1 MGKES
6 HLVLNFTDP
15 AAQSV
20 ELTGGKGSSL
30 ARLTQRGFPV
40 PRGFV
45 VTAEACRAFMA
56 HAGDMVT
63 RSGVTAMTNAQER
76 RAACSELR
84 SALTAL
90 PLPQTLIEAVAVS
103 LRAEP
108 AGLSYAV
115 RSSSTM
121 EDLATSAFAGQHD
134 TFLNITGIEA
144 ILARIRDC
152 FASLWNDRAV
162 AYRNE
167 RGFDHVDATMAVV
180 VQRLVDCDVAGV
192 GFSVNP
198 VSGDLGEMI
207 IDANFGLGESV
218 VSGEAEVDHFEIG
231 KSDRSVRRRVIAEKT
246 HRTVTC
252 KGGTEDESIPARDA
266 GKPCLDDI
274 QLAAVADLLARV
286 ESDAQFPQ
294 DIEWGIAGEQLY
306 LLQSRPVTS
315 IPPRWTRDES
325 AERFPNVIAPL
336 SWDFVEAGFH
346 DSLEHSFRLMDFPPF
361 QGKWFAQ
368 HGHYIYG
375 NANVVA
381 LYAGR
386 IPFTFGTLD
395 ELRAIIPRL
404 RSEFRWVQELPVAWV
419 RDMDGYLLRIGELGA
434 ALLGT
439 MSERQ
444 LWAYVEEVV
453 EHGARYFRPNIAI
466 SLTHGALYRLLH
478 RLLVL
483 SVGEA
488 DSRRLFD
495 ALLGWCETKTGQI
508 NGELFNLATLIRR
521 TPALEHEIASQPSR
535 ELIQLGVLDRF
546 PEFAQS
552 FRTFIRN
559 HGHRE
564 VDFDPLIAPWGEA
577 PWVVLDNLRL
587 ILGSPMETSPS
598 AKERDG
604 KVAAQRAE
612 FELFSRIPEDL
623 HFCFHEV
630 IRLARSYT
638 SLDDLE
644 HYQTTRLNLP
654 LRRGLRELGQ
664 RLVARGVIVDPMD
677 IFMARITQIREAV
690 ASGSDSAW
698 ATLGQAIR
706 RQKAAYLADAA
717 REPEWVLGQAPEA
730 KSAGDS
736 LTGLPGSS
744 GEAEGSVFLVLG
756 PDDFPKFPKGSV
768 LVARTTNPAWT
779 PLFYGAIAVI
789 TESGGPLS
797 HGAVTARE
805 MGLPAVMA
813 VKGCLGVL
821 KNGMRVRVDGAR
833 GRIHLLPG

>member
-30 ARLTQRGFPV
+30 ARLTRRGFPV
-40 PRGFV
+40 PPGFV

-56 HAGDMVT
+56 QAGDVVA
-63 RSGVTAMTNAQER
+63 RSGVTAMTNAEER
-76 RAACSELR
+76 RAACSVLR

-90 PLPQTLIEAVAVS
+90 PLPQPLAEAVTAS

-108 AGLSYAV
+108 DGLSYAV

-134 TFLNITGIEA
+134 TFLNITGAEA
-144 ILARIRDC
+144 ILSRIRDC

-167 RGFDHVDATMAVV
+167 RGFDHANATMAVV
-180 VQRLVDCDVAGV
+180 VQRLVNCDVAGV

-231 KSDRSVRRRVIAEKT
+231 KSDRAVRRRVIAEKT
-246 HRTVTC
+246 HRTVTSE
-252 KGGTEDESIPARDA
+252 GGTEDERIPVEDSS
-266 GKPCLDDI
+266 KPCLNDT

-294 DIEWGIAGEQLY
+294 DIEWGIAGDQLY

-386 IPFTFGTLD
+386 IPFTFRTLD

-478 RLLVL
+478 RLLAL
-483 SVGEA
+483 TVGET

-508 NGELFNLATLIRR
+508 NRELFALATQIRR
-521 TPALEHEIASQPSR
+521 TPSLEHEIASQPSR
-535 ELIQLGVLDRF
+535 ELIHSGALDRF
-546 PEFAQS
+546 PDFARS

-587 ILGSPMETSPS
+587 ILGSPMDTSP
-598 AKERDG
+598 AEKERDG

-623 HFCFHEV
+623 HFFFHEV

-654 LRRGLRELGQ
+654 LRRGLRELGH
-664 RLVARGVIVDPMD
+664 RLVARGVIADPMD

-690 ASGSDSAW
+690 AAGSDSAW
-698 ATLGQAIR
+698 ATLGEAIR

-717 REPEWVLGQAPEA
+717 REPDWVLGQAPEA
-730 KSAGDS
+730 KTTGDS
-736 LTGLPGSS
+736 LTGLPGSP

-813 VKGCLGVL
+813 VKGCLSVL
-821 KNGMRVRVDGAR
+821 KNGMRVRVDGGR
-833 GRIHLLPG
+833 GRVHLLPA